1 MKFTQ
6 NFSFRFVKE
15 YYVDPNRGYGANVT
29 DVFHKLNIQNL
40 ENVWKPAEEQ
50 FGGSGSYG
58 NGGAMRVAPVPLFAH
73 KNYDLMLDIA
83 EKSTRLTHTHP
94 LGVNGALLQVSYPI
108 EISTDHKI
116 TV

>member
-1 MKFTQ
+1 M
-6 NFSFRFVKE
+6 FR
-15 YYVDPNRGYGANVT
+15 
-29 DVFHKLNIQNL
+29 KLNNQNL
-40 ENVWKPAEEQ
+40 ENVWRPAEEQ

-94 LGVNGALLQVSYPI
+94 LGINGALLQVSYP
-108 EISTDHKI
+108 HKMLMVP
-116 TV
+116 TVSVYSPNSFFFFFYRLLPFIYV